1 MDKKTR
7 RLVTRIVV
15 IVVVALLL
23 VWGRSY
29 INWVLV
35 PQQVINGILNGG
47 TLALIAL
54 GIVLIFKSSE
64 VFNFAHGHMVM
75 MGAFFTWWFAGAN
88 EDGSE
93 LFNLP
98 LWAAIIAAVLVAVVL
113 GFLIERLTLRPMT
126 GQPLLSIVLM
136 TLGLAQIFEGFTTV
150 LFGVTPKGNFPA
162 PFSPSDA
169 TNIPI
174 GPLADGTSIVFLNRI
189 QLGHARLATFIVA
202 LIAAGVFIYF
212 FQYTKTGLA
221 MQATSENHE
230 LARSVGIKV
239 SRVFALSW
247 AIAGIVATL
256 GGVLLATLSGVSIN
270 LFTVALVAFPAILL
284 GGLES
289 FPGAIIGGLMVGL
302 VQALVQTST
311 IIEVRN
317 SSEIA
322 PYVLLLIVLVL
333 RPEGLFGRE
342 RIERI

>member
-1 MDKKTR
+1 
-7 RLVTRIVV
+7 
-15 IVVVALLL
+15 
-23 VWGRSY
+23 
-29 INWVLV
+29 
-35 PQQVINGILNGG
+35 
-47 TLALIAL
+47 
-54 GIVLIFKSSE
+54 
-64 VFNFAHGHMVM
+64 M
-75 MGAFFTWWFAGAN
+75 MGAFLTWWFAGGN

-98 LWAAIIAAVLVAVVL
+98 LWAAIICAIIVAIIL

-126 GQPLLSIVLM
+126 GQPLLSIILM
-136 TLGLAQIFEGFTTV
+136 TLGLAQIFEGLTTV
-150 LFGVTPKGNFPA
+150 SFGVTPKNFQA
-162 PFSPSDA
+162 PFTASDA
-169 TNIPI
+169 FNVPI
-174 GPLADGTSIVFLNRI
+174 APLADGTPIVFLNRI
-189 QLGHARLATFIVA
+189 QFGHARLATFIVA
-202 LIAAGVFIYF
+202 LLAAAVFIYF

-230 LARSVGIKV
+230 LARSVGISV

-289 FPGAIIGGLMVGL
+289 FPGAIIGGLMIGL
-302 VQALVQTST
+302 VQALVQTSKV
-311 IIEVRN
+311 IEIRD
-317 SSEIA
+317 SAEIA